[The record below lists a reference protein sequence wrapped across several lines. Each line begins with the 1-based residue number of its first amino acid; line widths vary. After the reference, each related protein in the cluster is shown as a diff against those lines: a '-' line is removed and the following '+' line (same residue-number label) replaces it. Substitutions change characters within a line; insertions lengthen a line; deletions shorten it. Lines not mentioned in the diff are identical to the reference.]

1 MSDYLLRTENIIKEF
16 PGVRALDKVSLSVK
30 ENQIHALCGENG
42 AGKSTLIKVL
52 SGVHSAGTYEGEIF
66 LREEKVEFNNIE
78 EAEKKGIAVIHQELT
93 LFEELNITEN
103 IFMGNEIHNKGV
115 IDWNEMYT
123 QTNKWIEKLKLGDV
137 KPTTKV
143 KELGVGK
150 QQLIEIAKALVKNS
164 KILILDEPTAS
175 LTEGEVDLLMEILR
189 DLKEEGITCIYIS
202 HKLKEVFEIADYI
215 SVLRDGE
222 YIGGDKK
229 ENLDEQKV
237 VQMMVGRSID
247 QMYPIKDNQITEEIL
262 KVKNL
267 NLTKA
272 GKNILKDISFKLNK
286 GEILGIFGL
295 IGAGRTE
302 IANTIFGYLQGEK
315 KGDIFLNGEKVDFS
329 SPKEALNN
337 GIALISEDRKKFGI
351 IPPMSVK
358 ENISISFLKE
368 FKESLI
374 IDQNRE
380 ILRTSELVDSLNIKT
395 ASLNSKI
402 IELSGGN
409 QQKVIIAKNI
419 LKKPE
424 VLIMDE
430 PTRGIDVGAKQEIY
444 NLMNDFAK
452 ENMGIIMISSEL
464 PEILGMSDRI
474 IVVHEGKIKKEF
486 DNKEKDIT
494 QEEIMV
500 YATGGDTNEE

>member
-247 QMYPIKDNQITEEIL
+247 QMYPNKDNQITEEIL